1 MIFAVIIGLISIEVV
16 CFMAF
21 SVNSI
26 VGAITLVL
34 ELVLFLA
41 ISAIPT
47 IIVNIIVFIIL
58 LKALD

>member
-1 MIFAVIIGLISIEVV
+1 MIFAVIIGLISIAVV

-26 VGAITLVL
+26 VGTITLVL